1 MSYLIFRTEPLVA
14 ETLVFF
20 VRNKNQRIKSVK
32 EPGFTTSQT
41 EVENNKLDMRFHQIE
56 RNSWIRE
63 EGRF

>member
-1 MSYLIFRTEPLVA
+1 VA
-14 ETLVFF
+14 EPLVFF

-32 EPGFTTSQT
+32 EPGFTNSQT